1 MGSAVQ
7 VIHMEGVKRVIVPIF
22 LIFIT
27 LSLFLL
33 LKPSE
38 SIKDNSTKQQDERKS
53 PADVQD
59 CNAKAFTAIKL
70 LNMTQSFMVCG
81 ADAIFSEHVWEHLTP
96 MQALAAAASA
106 FPWLKPG
113 GRWRIAVPDA
123 FFRHDAYQLYSRAGV
138 FNVVQPHSIVWSKD
152 SLSELL
158 QYVGFEVKL
167 LEYYSLNGNFFSEEY
182 DEAEYGKVKRTHKND
197 RRNHGNKDPPGAMT
211 SLVVDAIKP
220 LNCPVAV
227 CH

>member
-70 LNMTQSFMVCG
+70 LNMTQSFMKSNKLLTNLAKAMKLKNKLADAAAKGSKVKLNQGSQSSDMKGFISCDYDELNMVKPEDWERVLGNKEVCG
-81 ADAIFSEHVWEHLTP
+81 ADAIFSEHVW
-96 MQALAAAASA
+96 
-106 FPWLKPG
+106 
-113 GRWRIAVPDA
+113 
-123 FFRHDAYQLYSRAGV
+123 
-138 FNVVQPHSIVWSKD
+138 
-152 SLSELL
+152 
-158 QYVGFEVKL
+158 
-167 LEYYSLNGNFFSEEY
+167 
-182 DEAEYGKVKRTHKND
+182 
-197 RRNHGNKDPPGAMT
+197 
-211 SLVVDAIKP
+211 
-220 LNCPVAV
+220 
-227 CH
+227 